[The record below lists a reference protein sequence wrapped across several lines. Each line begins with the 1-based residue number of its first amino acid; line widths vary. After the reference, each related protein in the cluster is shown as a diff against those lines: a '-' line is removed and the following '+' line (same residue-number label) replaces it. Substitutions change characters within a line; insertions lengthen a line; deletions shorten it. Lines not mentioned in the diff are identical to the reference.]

1 MIQTILMIFI
11 INFKEVI
18 AWKHPPPMFID
29 EFANV
34 HSLNMIVI
42 YIPENIS
49 SVWMEWNSNLQRIQK
64 TKTRIKSI
72 SYINQAYQNEYL
84 LNDKELH
91 VYIPNEEDLETSIQI
106 FVQIYSN
113 RSRDDHEFWLLD
125 VSFWNAFE
133 DVTKL
138 LGNMPLD
145 LDDDLYFYSFE
156 YNKEKVK
163 IWEFYEIHF
172 SRPRK
177 IFEYGIWN
185 EIDGLSLVPQTKW
198 VRRRDLEGINLRTLT
213 LKYAP
218 YITELIPINEAGD
231 EYEFEGLAA
240 DFFYN
245 LQSILNFTYTIMK
258 PADGAWGSLQTDGSW
273 NGMIGELHTQKADL
287 GIRFSNDN
295 ISNKI
300 SKQRTSLSCSG
311 SGSYSR
317 KKRCN
322 IISTNHHP
330 SVLPALHEES
340 NWIIQLYGIH

>member
-1 MIQTILMIFI
+1 MMTL
-11 INFKEVI
+11 NEVF
-18 AWKHPPPMFID
+18 AWKHPPALFID

-42 YIPENIS
+42 YIPENLS
-49 SVWMEWNSNLQRIQK
+49 SDWMEWNSNLQRIQK
-64 TKTRIKSI
+64 TKTRTKSI
-72 SYINQAYQNEYL
+72 SYINQAFGNDYL
-84 LNDKELH
+84 MNDKELH
-91 VYIPNEEDLETSIQI
+91 VYIPNNEDLVTSLQI

-113 RSRDDHEFWLLD
+113 RQRDDHEFWLLD
-125 VSFWNAFE
+125 ISSWNALE
-133 DVTKL
+133 DVTKQL
-138 LGNMPLD
+138 ENMPLD
-145 LDDDLYFYSFE
+145 LDDDLYFYSFGNNTE
-156 YNKEKVK
+156 DMK
-163 IWEFYEIHF
+163 ILEFYEIHF

-177 IFEYGIWN
+177 MFDYGIWN
-185 EIDGLSLVPQTKW
+185 KIDGLSLVPNTKW

-218 YITELIPINEAGD
+218 YITELIPINKAGD

-245 LQSILNFTYTIMK
+245 LQSILNFTYTITK